1 MLHCGTGHFDLKV
14 LKVEISCPS
23 RRANSTGI
31 GSSISIDTHGHF
43 PRLIGPTISSV
54 GEATL
59 EGVLIFKLDVTSG

>member
-1 MLHCGTGHFDLKV
+1 MLDCGTRHFNFKI
-14 LKVEISCPS
+14 LKVEISGS
-23 RRANSTGI
+23 SGRANSTGI

-59 EGVLIFKLDVTSG
+59 EGVLTFKLDVT